1 MTDTLCQ
8 LMFESIDC
16 DNGMQRNW
24 DGEGEC
30 WLFYRYNQLG
40 EKNSNDFT
48 MTLVNMQ
55 PDQIS
60 ISKQVEPS
68 TFPLPPPSKKK
79 NKKKKQKK
87 EEKKKSEKQRSK
99 DTLVYTKFLDTY
111 VVSYFHLA
119 SFCHYDYL
127 CLVDNK
133 SLKKGK

>member
-1 MTDTLCQ
+1 
-8 LMFESIDC
+8 
-16 DNGMQRNW
+16 
-24 DGEGEC
+24 
-30 WLFYRYNQLG
+30 
-40 EKNSNDFT
+40 

-55 PDQIS
+55 PDQICM
-60 ISKQVEPS
+60 SKQAEPS
-68 TFPLPPPSKKK
+68 TFPLPTPPKKK
-79 NKKKKQKK
+79 QQQKK
-87 EEKKKSEKQRSK
+87 EENKKSGKQRSK

>member
-1 MTDTLCQ
+1 
-8 LMFESIDC
+8 
-16 DNGMQRNW
+16 
-24 DGEGEC
+24 
-30 WLFYRYNQLG
+30 
-40 EKNSNDFT
+40 

-55 PDQIS
+55 PDQICM
-60 ISKQVEPS
+60 SKQAEPS
-68 TFPLPPPSKKK
+68 TFPFPPPPPKKK
-79 NKKKKQKK
+79 QQQKK
-87 EEKKKSEKQRSK
+87 EENKKSGKQRSK